1 MKIVVPGYEDKP
13 SWQTPINT
21 KYNETYYNEKNKGNR
36 SYKIINIGADDLADG
51 EYSVKSNGNEHIFTI
66 PLYTR
71 AKELVT
77 KQALQE
83 IIHIRPIPEKR
94 ESSLPYR

>member
-1 MKIVVPGYEDKP
+1 M
-13 SWQTPINT
+13 
-21 KYNETYYNEKNKGNR
+21 KNKGNR
-36 SYKIINIGADDLADG
+36 SYKISNIGADDLADG
-51 EYSVKSNGNEHIFTI
+51 EYSVKSNGKEHIFTI

-77 KQALQE
+77 KTGFTGNNPYSAY
-83 IIHIRPIPEKR
+83 PEKR